1 MNKIVE
7 IIKEFTIYP
16 ALHIKQKIS
25 NLDAEIDEKINKS
38 LGGMIPNTQ
47 DLWVDIYKSD
57 ETREFSTKVI
67 IKIRIKV
74 NKQSQEDVIKGL
86 NELEDEIIN
95 MYSS

>member
-25 NLDAEIDEKINKS
+25 NLDAEIDEKINKI